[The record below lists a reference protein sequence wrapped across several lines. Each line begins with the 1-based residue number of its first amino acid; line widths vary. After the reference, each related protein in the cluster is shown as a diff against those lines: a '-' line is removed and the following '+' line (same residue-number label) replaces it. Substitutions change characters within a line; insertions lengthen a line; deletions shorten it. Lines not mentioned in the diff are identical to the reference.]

1 MTPNRKKVKITRNM
15 ALRVKKR
22 EVGKPSVKRLIEKGK
37 KGAGGEREER
47 EPWEAD
53 GEALEEAS
61 L

>member
-1 MTPNRKKVKITRNM
+1 M

-22 EVGKPSVKRLIEKGK
+22 EVGNPLKRLIEKGK